1 MSGSDGG
8 GDIAGNEGPMVV
20 AFVKE
25 LTPDKGEILV
35 FFVSP
40 IVDDPWASQADGE
53 DDRKCR
59 RDAMSVSR
67 SRGER
72 SEQQRKEII

>member
-1 MSGSDGG
+1 VSGSDGG

-40 IVDDPWASQADGE
+40 IVDDP
-53 DDRKCR
+53 
-59 RDAMSVSR
+59 
-67 SRGER
+67 
-72 SEQQRKEII
+72 